1 MSEKELRRREIT
13 GSLSVATI
21 ANALQ
26 TMGLSS
32 ESLAIN
38 SPCSLAH
45 KSETIK
51 FAIEG
56 NSKFF
61 MLPKSCDITVSNNR
75 KNGRF

>member
-32 ESLAIN
+32 DSLATS
-38 SPCSLAH
+38 SPSSVTS
-45 KSETIK
+45 KSGTVG
-51 FAIEG
+51 FVVEG
-56 NSKFF
+56 NSKYFT
-61 MLPKSCDITVSNNR
+61 MPKTFDMNVVTDTTSGMI
-75 KNGRF
+75 